1 MKFILFILYQKIKN
15 EKRNKNIKV
24 FKIKYYKGLGTST
37 SKEAKEY
44 FSNIEHHGIDFDYN
58 DEKDDESIDME

>member
-24 FKIKYYKGLGTST
+24 FKIKYYKELGTSI
-37 SKEAKEY
+37 SKEAKVY

-58 DEKDDESIDME
+58 DEKDDENIDME